1 MGNVSMDLVQDMF
14 EDKKA
19 CISKGKVLADVIQS
33 RTDSLAHNVKLVEE
47 TESWRV
53 MYVKQ
58 SKACRP
64 VDLMHYQKRLDELI
78 SVKPTLVLT
87 QDEQALPSGLYNL
100 GLRRAGDNLDVSKV
114 AANLKL
120 CEQIVS
126 GGGHPF
132 AGGVQ
137 SHQELEQQV
146 VKEIAVKAKRQLLS
160 ASDET
165 PSKDPTCAV
174 DATQSPKARE
184 NIGTATI
191 PVRSRSHDARPSR
204 LLRKSVTGLWIINV
218 GCILISD
225 LC

>member
-33 RTDSLAHNVKLVEE
+33 RTDSLAHNLTVVEE
-47 TESWRV
+47 TDSWRV

-78 SVKPTLVLT
+78 SGKPTLVLT

-146 VKEIAVKAKRQLLS
+146 VKEIAVMAMKQLFPLSDDTSAQDIKCAEHATQSPKRQLLS

-165 PSKDPTCAV
+165 PSK
-174 DATQSPKARE
+174 
-184 NIGTATI
+184 
-191 PVRSRSHDARPSR
+191 
-204 LLRKSVTGLWIINV
+204 
-218 GCILISD
+218 
-225 LC
+225 